1 MRHHDLYRKSLRI
14 VIKHNS
20 AIRRLTS
27 MTLRGCPVLDLTSAP
42 RRSDRRVSSLT
53 EAQIFAKY
61 RINGNLRDNLSSDG
75 RVAREQRRIN
85 EWLDHPERRMQSS
98 KELHRVQRW
107 RMHWKLACDLKEK
120 GVPAKA
126 QMEAVEGKWVMAL
139 ADVLIALEN
148 DHMIELGNSI

>member
-1 MRHHDLYRKSLRI
+1 M
-14 VIKHNS
+14 
-20 AIRRLTS
+20 
-27 MTLRGCPVLDLTSAP
+27 
-42 RRSDRRVSSLT
+42 SSLT

-85 EWLDHPERRMQSS
+85 EWLDRPERGMQSS

-120 GVPAKA
+120 GVPAD
-126 QMEAVEGKWVMAL
+126 EAFVLLWGTAFNKHNDESSVWRLVEKVWGDEDK
-139 ADVLIALEN
+139 
-148 DHMIELGNSI
+148 

>member
-1 MRHHDLYRKSLRI
+1 M
-14 VIKHNS
+14 
-20 AIRRLTS
+20 
-27 MTLRGCPVLDLTSAP
+27 
-42 RRSDRRVSSLT
+42 SSLT

-148 DHMIELGNSI
+148 DHMIELGNSIRRTLLAIAASGP